1 MSFQAYLDTI
11 AKQTGLSPEA
21 IHDKAQKAGIL
32 TPTITATIF
41 CGWLAKELKLGR
53 GHSMALWKY
62 FIEKHWIQPQKTK
75 IQSTKRRV

>member
-11 AKQTGLSPEA
+11 KKLTGLTPDA
-21 IHDKAQKAGIL
+21 IHEKVKKAGIL
-32 TPTITATIF
+32 TPTLTATIF

-62 FIEKHWIQPQKTK
+62 FIEKKWIQPSKTK
-75 IQSTKRRV
+75 IQPTKRSA